1 MLNTI
6 TNALT
11 ATSSE
16 LSSLLSNVTATTS
29 TASVGDMLF
38 ALILGVVMGFLISLV
53 YIFTHKKSGYTQSYV
68 MTLLMLPP
76 IVAIVLV
83 MINSMASA
91 LSLAGVFTLCRYRTV
106 PGDPKDITYVFFA
119 MATGVICGINGG
131 GHVWFV
137 FVFFAVIAAVL
148 TGVLIWGIA
157 GGSSF
162 GGTWGNFVNSI
173 SNLKVN
179 DFVDKLPDDAQ
190 ASEQFE
196 KDAGGIREL
205 SMRFVDENITVI
217 PTDDDVI
224 RVEETSDHTIKS
236 EDVMHY
242 GVKNGELVV
251 QSGRNGRVFGWAD
264 SYQIDVRVMIP
275 RSFTGSVDIETV
287 SGRLTAGETNAA
299 SALYGTTSGDI
310 SIDGGTHKELR
321 ADSVSGRIA
330 VGNVQASKLRA
341 DTMSGDIEARGIFGE
356 VNVDSTS
363 GSIRIE
369 AEGAREIDVDTTSG
383 GTEVE
388 CTKTERLE
396 KISADSVSGDVRIA
410 LPEGSGFTLRFD
422 TVSGSQGNDFAMRNN
437 TYGDGRIEIKVD
449 TVSGAL
455 RLQQG

>member
-1 MLNTI
+1 MNK
-6 TNALT
+6 T
-11 ATSSE
+11 AKI
-16 LSSLLSNVTATTS
+16 
-29 TASVGDMLF
+29 
-38 ALILGVVMGFLISLV
+38 ILWS
-53 YIFTHKKSGYTQSYV
+53 
-68 MTLLMLPP
+68 
-76 IVAIVLV
+76 
-83 MINSMASA
+83 
-91 LSLAGVFTLCRYRTV
+91 
-106 PGDPKDITYVFFA
+106 
-119 MATGVICGINGG
+119 
-131 GHVWFV
+131 
-137 FVFFAVIAAVL
+137 VIAAVL

-196 KDAGGIREL
+196 KDAGGVREL